1 MEKCKGYLQEAS
13 TFTSP
18 HLVLCKA
25 LADRRLTRRVLPH
38 EESQCPDWES
48 GEYAVRQISVPMIR
62 ADGWGNTQATVVCYS
77 FPYGHQLHY
86 TERWILNRGPLLSS
100 ISLPCLLE
108 GTECHQKDEDYQTEN
123 HSQIFWA
130 MRSGVG
136 WAEQEIEAW
145 KPSAKATALIHELS
159 GEYSLPLNGG

>member
-1 MEKCKGYLQEAS
+1 M
-13 TFTSP
+13 
-18 HLVLCKA
+18 
-25 LADRRLTRRVLPH
+25 
-38 EESQCPDWES
+38 
-48 GEYAVRQISVPMIR
+48 RQISVPMIR

-123 HSQIFWA
+123 HSQIFRA

>member
-13 TFTSP
+13 IFTSP
-18 HLVLCKA
+18 RLVLCKA
-25 LADRRLTRRVLPH
+25 LADRRLTRRVLSH

-77 FPYGHQLHY
+77 FPYGRQLHY

-100 ISLPCLLE
+100 ISLPVYRRVLSA
-108 GTECHQKDEDYQTEN
+108 TKRMRTTRQN
-123 HSQIFWA
+123 HYQIFLA
-130 MRSGVG
+130 MRWGVG
-136 WAEQEIEAW
+136 WAE
-145 KPSAKATALIHELS
+145 
-159 GEYSLPLNGG
+159 